1 MVFWERCDQDGF
13 AFGEALVLLAGFEF
27 INVIPLKMV
36 DYTCPA
42 LVFGARM
49 PVQAPA
55 TFRVY
60 SQAEGARRRAL
71 VSARLSSCSF
81 LSPIA
86 PRKSS
91 PALARSAVGRCSSD

>member
-49 PVQAPA
+49 PLSRRLLPSGS
-55 TFRVY
+55 T
-60 SQAEGARRRAL
+60 ARRKERGG
-71 VSARLSSCSF
+71 
-81 LSPIA
+81 
-86 PRKSS
+86 
-91 PALARSAVGRCSSD
+91 GRW